1 MLKKVFLAEVK
12 PRHTEIWI
20 YRKEWR
26 TLEIV
31 NIWVNIKDY
40 FFLSCFILNFE
51 GKIYNILRFIIYIN
65 IKYMTIIAQRMG
77 GKNGIILL
85 QIIFFFKFLN
95 EGYSVNFK

>member
-51 GKIYNILRFIIYIN
+51 AKIYNILRFIIYIN

-77 GKNGIILL
+77 GKMELYRYKL
-85 QIIFFFKFLN
+85 FYFLN
-95 EGYSVNFK
+95 S